1 MITKIVQHF
10 EALIFQEMF
19 ESKEKQGFRSFN
31 VFFENIPEMIAIIF
45 EETIIFCIE
54 SLFALV

>member
-1 MITKIVQHF
+1 
-10 EALIFQEMF
+10 MF

-45 EETIIFCIE
+45 EETIIFRIE